1 MTIGQIEI
9 NNLFCQGASTI
20 VQMTVGQSAFGYTPE
35 TTVIATTIGQ
45 KSNSRITIGQN
56 DGGYGIFMLIEQLAK
71 QH

>member
-1 MTIGQIEI
+1 
-9 NNLFCQGASTI
+9 
-20 VQMTVGQSAFGYTPE
+20 MTVGQSAFGYTPE